1 MVIIVALLFVKQSMN
16 YNYIILRFIYITL
29 LYYIIL
35 YYIIEHYIKS
45 YSYFTT
51 YLQLFEGSNGK
62 VILERSRLW

>member
-35 YYIIEHYIKS
+35 YNITLNLTVILLLI
-45 YSYFTT
+45 YSY
-51 YLQLFEGSNGK
+51 LK
-62 VILERSRLW
+62 VAMVRLYWRGLDCGN